1 MTIYLNKKN
10 NDLKKSILYPSDI
23 GEFDHIIIISAYV
36 GLGPINEL
44 SKLGINSTVVFGM
57 YPTEGID
64 IKVHKIFQKFTE
76 KKINIMYSSS
86 QEVHSKIYLWKKNNE
101 ILKILVGSANF
112 TNVGLTSQNREILVE
127 AESKDYGEILEYVDD
142 VIFNSTS
149 SVNMDDLNLKLRSS
163 KSQSGSPKLD
173 LDESL
178 VSSKNRVC
186 ILSLLDKNDLMP
198 NASGLN
204 WGQSEKA
211 KVKPND
217 AYISIRVSN
226 IKAFPEIFPEKAMI
240 SENPLGKKNR
250 QNDPVDV
257 IFDDNTIMSC
267 LLEGSQEID
276 GQIYPNKLSSFP
288 KKNELGKYFRNRL
301 EIGAGEKITKQDLV
315 DYGRTDIS
323 IQKIGQDQYYI
334 DFSKDK

>member
-1 MTIYLNKKN
+1 M
-10 NDLKKSILYPSDI
+10 
-23 GEFDHIIIISAYV
+23 
-36 GLGPINEL
+36 GLIQGFI
-44 SKLGINSTVVFGM
+44 
-57 YPTEGID
+57 
-64 IKVHKIFQKFTE
+64 
-76 KKINIMYSSS
+76 
-86 QEVHSKIYLWKKNNE
+86 
-101 ILKILVGSANF
+101 KILVGSANF

-334 DFSKDK
+334 DFSKDEFGILLEVPECISSLDNDSLPPEYAFNKLLDKVKSKKTLVVNKDILTSELRYDEC